1 MAGEQAAEGVEFD
14 DAPFGGGGQVGLD
27 DREVGET
34 GQGAP
39 AASGTALLDLDRP
52 DRSLGLVIG
61 ENVQVR
67 AGGEA
72 QDEVLE
78 GEEPA
83 GDAAGIIRGGGA
95 RYKLA
100 ASAPAVIAR

>member
-52 DRSLGLVIG
+52 DRSLGLV
-61 ENVQVR
+61 VQPSRGLHVMRR
-67 AGGEA
+67 AGS
-72 QDEVLE
+72 
-78 GEEPA
+78 
-83 GDAAGIIRGGGA
+83 IRIWCG
-95 RYKLA
+95 
-100 ASAPAVIAR
+100 